1 MFMPIIKDL
10 LRSKNRKPIT
20 VSSAASIFDALKIM
34 AESNI
39 GCLIV
44 LEGDSY
50 VGIFTERDYAR
61 KIVLEGRSSDTTT
74 VNEIMISDIPMLNI
88 NDPIELCSKIMTE
101 KTLRYL
107 PVFENSQLV
116 NVISQSDIIKYT
128 IDAQKSLI
136 EHLQNYMNL
145 K

>member
-1 MFMPIIKDL
+1 MPIIKDL
-10 LRSKNRKPIT
+10 LLSKSRKLIT
-20 VSSAASIFDALKIM
+20 VSSSASIFDALKIM

-44 LEGDSY
+44 LEGDKY

-61 KIVLEGRSSDTTT
+61 KIILEGRSSDTTT
-74 VNEIMISDIPMLNI
+74 VNEIMISDVPKLNS
-88 NDPIELCSKIMTE
+88 NDTIELCSKTMTE

-107 PVFENSQLV
+107 PVFENNQLV
-116 NVISQSDIIKYT
+116 NLISQSDIIKYT
-128 IDAQKSLI
+128 IDSQKSLI

>member
-1 MFMPIIKDL
+1 MPTIKDL
-10 LRSKNRKPIT
+10 LLNKNRKLIT

-44 LEGDSY
+44 LEGDNY
-50 VGIFTERDYAR
+50 VGMFTERDYAR
-61 KIVLEGRSSDTTT
+61 KIVLAGRSSDTTK
-74 VNEIMISDIPMLNI
+74 VNEIMISDIPILNI
-88 NDPIELCSKIMTE
+88 NDTIELCSKIMTE
-101 KTLRYL
+101 NTLRYL
-107 PVFENSQLV
+107 PVFENNKLV
-116 NVISQSDIIKYT
+116 NLISQGDIIKYT
-128 IDAQKSLI
+128 IDSQKSLI

>member
-1 MFMPIIKDL
+1 MPIIKDL
-10 LRSKNRKPIT
+10 LRIKNRKLIT
-20 VSSAASIFDALKIM
+20 VSSTASIFDALKIM

-44 LEGDSY
+44 LEGDNY

-74 VNEIMISDIPMLNI
+74 VNEIMISDIPILNST
-88 NDPIELCSKIMTE
+88 DTIELCSKIMTE

-107 PVFENSQLV
+107 PVFENNQLI
-116 NVISQSDIIKYT
+116 NLISQSDIIKYT
-128 IDAQKSLI
+128 IESQKSLI

>member
-1 MFMPIIKDL
+1 MPTIKDL
-10 LRSKNRKPIT
+10 LSNKNRKLIT
-20 VSSAASIFDALKIM
+20 VSSSSSIIDALRIM

-44 LEGDSY
+44 LEGDHY
-50 VGIFTERDYAR
+50 VGMFTERDYAR
-61 KIVLEGRSSDTTT
+61 KIVLEGRSSDSTTI
-74 VNEIMISDIPMLNI
+74 NEIMVSDIPMLNS
-88 NDPIELCSKIMTE
+88 NDTIEHCSKIMTE

-116 NVISQSDIIKYT
+116 NLISQSDIIKYT
-128 IDAQKSLI
+128 IDTQKSLI
-136 EHLQNYMNL
+136 AHLQDYMNL

>member
-1 MFMPIIKDL
+1 MPIIKDL
-10 LRSKNRKPIT
+10 LRSKNRKLIT
-20 VSSAASIFDALKIM
+20 VSSTASIFDALKIM

-74 VNEIMISDIPMLNI
+74 VNEIMISDIPMLNM
-88 NDPIELCSKIMTE
+88 NDTIELCSKLMTE

-107 PVFENSQLV
+107 PVFENNQLV

-128 IDAQKSLI
+128 IDSQKSLI

>member
-1 MFMPIIKDL
+1 MPIIKDL
-10 LRSKNRKPIT
+10 LRSKNRKLIT
-20 VSSAASIFDALKIM
+20 VSSEASIIDALKIM

-44 LEGDSY
+44 LEGDNY
-50 VGIFTERDYAR
+50 VGMFTERDYAR
-61 KIVLEGRSSDTTT
+61 KIILEGRSSDTTT
-74 VNEIMISDIPMLNI
+74 VNEIMISDIPILN
-88 NDPIELCSKIMTE
+88 NTDTIELCSKIMTE

-107 PVFENSQLV
+107 PVFENNQLI
-116 NVISQSDIIKYT
+116 NLISQSDIIKYT
-128 IDAQKSLI
+128 IESQKSLI

>member
-1 MFMPIIKDL
+1 MPIIKDL
-10 LRSKNRKPIT
+10 LRSKNRKLIT
-20 VSSAASIFDALKIM
+20 VSSSASIFDALKIM

-44 LEGDSY
+44 LEGESY

-74 VNEIMISDIPMLNI
+74 VNEIMISDIPMLNM
-88 NDPIELCSKIMTE
+88 NDTIELCSKLMTE

-107 PVFENSQLV
+107 PVFENNQLV

-128 IDAQKSLI
+128 IDSQKSLI

>member
-1 MFMPIIKDL
+1 MPTIKDL
-10 LRSKNRKPIT
+10 LLNKNRKLIT
-20 VSSAASIFDALKIM
+20 VSSTASIFDALKIM

-44 LEGDSY
+44 LEGDNY
-50 VGIFTERDYAR
+50 VGMFTERDYAR
-61 KIVLEGRSSDTTT
+61 KIVLAGRSSDTTT
-74 VNEIMISDIPMLNI
+74 VNEIMISDIPILNI
-88 NDPIELCSKIMTE
+88 NDSIELCSKIMTE

-107 PVFENSQLV
+107 PVFENNQLV
-116 NVISQSDIIKYT
+116 NLISQSDIIKHT

>member
-1 MFMPIIKDL
+1 MPIIKDL
-10 LRSKNRKPIT
+10 LRSKNRKLIT
-20 VSSAASIFDALKIM
+20 VSSETSIFDALKIM

-44 LEGDSY
+44 LEGDNY
-50 VGIFTERDYAR
+50 VGMFTERDYAR
-61 KIVLEGRSSDTTT
+61 KIILEGRSSDTTT
-74 VNEIMISDIPMLNI
+74 VNEIMISDTPILNST
-88 NDPIELCSKIMTE
+88 DTIELCSIIMTE

-107 PVFENSQLV
+107 PVFENNQLI
-116 NVISQSDIIKYT
+116 NLISQSDIIKYT
-128 IDAQKSLI
+128 IESQKSLI

>member
-1 MFMPIIKDL
+1 MPIIKDL
-10 LRSKNRKPIT
+10 LRSKNRKLIT
-20 VSSAASIFDALKIM
+20 VSSTASIFDALKIM

-44 LEGDSY
+44 LEGESY

-74 VNEIMISDIPMLNI
+74 VNEIMISDIPMLNM
-88 NDPIELCSKIMTE
+88 NDTIELCSKLMTE

-107 PVFENSQLV
+107 PVFENNQLV

-128 IDAQKSLI
+128 IDSQKSLI

>member
-1 MFMPIIKDL
+1 MPIIKDL
-10 LRSKNRKPIT
+10 LLSKNRKLIT

-44 LEGDSY
+44 LEGDKY

-74 VNEIMISDIPMLNI
+74 VNEIMISDIPKLNS
-88 NDPIELCSKIMTE
+88 NDTIELCSKIMTE

-107 PVFENSQLV
+107 PVFENNQLI
-116 NVISQSDIIKYT
+116 NLISQSDIIKYT
-128 IDAQKSLI
+128 IDSQKSLI

>member
-1 MFMPIIKDL
+1 MPTIKDL
-10 LRSKNRKPIT
+10 LSNKNRKLIT
-20 VSSAASIFDALKIM
+20 VSSSSSIIDALRIM

-44 LEGDSY
+44 LEGDHY
-50 VGIFTERDYAR
+50 VGMFTDRDYER
-61 KIVLEGRSSDTTT
+61 KIVLEGRSSDSTT
-74 VNEIMISDIPMLNI
+74 VNEIMVSDIPMLNS
-88 NDPIELCSKIMTE
+88 NDTIEHCSKIMTE

-116 NVISQSDIIKYT
+116 NLISQSDIIKYT
-128 IDAQKSLI
+128 IDTQKSLI
-136 EHLQNYMNL
+136 AHLQDYMNL

>member
-1 MFMPIIKDL
+1 MPTIKDL
-10 LRSKNRKPIT
+10 LRTKNRKLIT
-20 VSSAASIFDALKIM
+20 VSSSSSIIDALRIM

-44 LEGDSY
+44 LEGDHY
-50 VGIFTERDYAR
+50 LGMFTERDYAR
-61 KIVLEGRSSDTTT
+61 KIVLEGRSSDSTT
-74 VNEIMISDIPMLNI
+74 VNEIMVSDIPMLNS
-88 NDPIELCSKIMTE
+88 DDTIEVCSKIMTE

-116 NVISQSDIIKYT
+116 NLISQSDIIKYT
-128 IDAQKSLI
+128 IDTQKSLI
-136 EHLQNYMNL
+136 AHLQDYMNL

>member
-1 MFMPIIKDL
+1 MPTIKDL
-10 LRSKNRKPIT
+10 LLNKNRKLIT

-44 LEGDSY
+44 LEGDNY
-50 VGIFTERDYAR
+50 VGMFTERDYAR
-61 KIVLEGRSSDTTT
+61 KIILEGRSSDTTI
-74 VNEIMISDIPMLNI
+74 VNEIIISDIPMLNS
-88 NDPIELCSKIMTE
+88 NDTIELCSKLMTE

-107 PVFENSQLV
+107 PVFENNQLV

-128 IDAQKSLI
+128 IDSQKSLI

>member
-1 MFMPIIKDL
+1 MPIIKDL
-10 LRSKNRKPIT
+10 LLNKNRKLIT
-20 VSSAASIFDALKIM
+20 VSSTASIFDALKIM

-44 LEGDSY
+44 LEGDNY
-50 VGIFTERDYAR
+50 VGMFTERDYAR
-61 KIVLEGRSSDTTT
+61 KIVLAGRSSDTTN
-74 VNEIMISDIPMLNI
+74 VNEIMISDIPILNI
-88 NDPIELCSKIMTE
+88 NDSIELCSKIMTE

-107 PVFENSQLV
+107 PVFENNQLV
-116 NVISQSDIIKYT
+116 NLISQSDIIKYT
-128 IDAQKSLI
+128 IDSQKSLI

>member
-1 MFMPIIKDL
+1 MPTIKDL
-10 LRSKNRKPIT
+10 LKQKNRNLIT
-20 VSSAASIFDALKIM
+20 VSCSVSIFDALKIM
-34 AESNI
+34 AEANI

-44 LEGDSY
+44 LESDKY
-50 VGIFTERDYAR
+50 VGMFTERDYAR

-74 VNEIMISDIPMLNI
+74 INEIMISDIPILNI
-88 NDPIELCSKIMTE
+88 NDSIELCSKIMTE

-136 EHLQNYMNL
+136 EHLQDYMNL

>member
-1 MFMPIIKDL
+1 MPTIKDL
-10 LRSKNRKPIT
+10 LRTKNRKLIT
-20 VSSAASIFDALKIM
+20 VSSSSSIIDALRIM

-44 LEGDSY
+44 LEGDHY
-50 VGIFTERDYAR
+50 VGMFTERDYAR
-61 KIVLEGRSSDTTT
+61 KIVLEGRSSDSTT
-74 VNEIMISDIPMLNI
+74 VNEIMVSDIPMLNS
-88 NDPIELCSKIMTE
+88 DDTIEVCSKIMTE

-116 NVISQSDIIKYT
+116 NLISQSDIIKYT
-128 IDAQKSLI
+128 IDTQKSLI
-136 EHLQNYMNL
+136 AHLQDYMNL

>member
-1 MFMPIIKDL
+1 MPIIKDL
-10 LRSKNRKPIT
+10 LLSKSRKLIT
-20 VSSAASIFDALKIM
+20 VSSVASIFDALKIM

-44 LEGDSY
+44 LEGDKY

-74 VNEIMISDIPMLNI
+74 VNEIMISDIPKLNS
-88 NDPIELCSKIMTE
+88 NDTIELCSKIMTE
-101 KTLRYL
+101 KTVRYL
-107 PVFENSQLV
+107 PVFENNQLV
-116 NVISQSDIIKYT
+116 NLISQSDIIKYT
-128 IDAQKSLI
+128 IDSQKSLI

>member
-1 MFMPIIKDL
+1 MPIIKDL
-10 LRSKNRKPIT
+10 LRSKNRKLIT
-20 VSSAASIFDALKIM
+20 VSSTASIFDALKIM

-44 LEGDSY
+44 LKGDSY

-74 VNEIMISDIPMLNI
+74 VNEIMISDIPILNN
-88 NDPIELCSKIMTE
+88 NDTIELCSKIMTE

-136 EHLQNYMNL
+136 EHLQDYMNL

>member
-1 MFMPIIKDL
+1 MPIIKDL
-10 LRSKNRKPIT
+10 LLSKNRKLIT

-44 LEGDSY
+44 LEGDKY

-74 VNEIMISDIPMLNI
+74 VNEIMISDIPKLNS
-88 NDPIELCSKIMTE
+88 NDTIELCSKIMTE

-107 PVFENSQLV
+107 PVFENNQLI
-116 NVISQSDIIKYT
+116 NLISQGDIIKYT
-128 IDAQKSLI
+128 IDSQKSLI

>member
-1 MFMPIIKDL
+1 MPIIKDL
-10 LRSKNRKPIT
+10 LRSKNRKLIT

-44 LEGDSY
+44 LDGDSY

-74 VNEIMISDIPMLNI
+74 VNEIMISDIPMLNM
-88 NDPIELCSKIMTE
+88 NDTIELCSKLMTE

-107 PVFENSQLV
+107 PVFENNQLV

-128 IDAQKSLI
+128 IESQKSLI

>member
-1 MFMPIIKDL
+1 MPIIKDL
-10 LRSKNRKPIT
+10 LRSKNRKLIT

-44 LEGDSY
+44 LDGDSY

-74 VNEIMISDIPMLNI
+74 VNEIMISDIPMLNM
-88 NDPIELCSKIMTE
+88 NDTIELCSKLMTE

-107 PVFENSQLV
+107 PVFENNQLV

-128 IDAQKSLI
+128 IDSQKSLI

>member
-1 MFMPIIKDL
+1 MPIIKDL
-10 LRSKNRKPIT
+10 LRSKNRKLIT
-20 VSSAASIFDALKIM
+20 VSSEASIFDALKIM

-50 VGIFTERDYAR
+50 VGMFTERDYAR
-61 KIVLEGRSSDTTT
+61 KIILEGRSSDTTT
-74 VNEIMISDIPMLNI
+74 VNEIMISDIPILN
-88 NDPIELCSKIMTE
+88 NTDTIELCSKIMTE

-107 PVFENSQLV
+107 PVFENNQLI
-116 NVISQSDIIKYT
+116 NLISQSDIIKYT
-128 IDAQKSLI
+128 IDSQKSLI

>member
-1 MFMPIIKDL
+1 MPIIKDL
-10 LRSKNRKPIT
+10 LLNKNRKLIT
-20 VSSAASIFDALKIM
+20 VSSTASIFDALKIM

-44 LEGDSY
+44 LEGDNY
-50 VGIFTERDYAR
+50 VGMFTERDYAR

-74 VNEIMISDIPMLNI
+74 VNEIMISDIPMLNS
-88 NDPIELCSKIMTE
+88 NDTIDLCSKIMTE

-107 PVFENSQLV
+107 PVFENNQLV
-116 NVISQSDIIKYT
+116 NLISQSDIIKYT
-128 IDAQKSLI
+128 IDSQKSLI

>member
-1 MFMPIIKDL
+1 MPIIKDL
-10 LRSKNRKPIT
+10 LLSKSRKLIT
-20 VSSAASIFDALKIM
+20 VSSSASIFDALKIM

-44 LEGDSY
+44 LEGDNY
-50 VGIFTERDYAR
+50 VGMFTERDYAR
-61 KIVLEGRSSDTTT
+61 KIVLAGRSSDTTT
-74 VNEIMISDIPMLNI
+74 VNEIMISDIPILNI
-88 NDPIELCSKIMTE
+88 NDSIELCSKIMTE

-107 PVFENSQLV
+107 PVFENNQLV
-116 NVISQSDIIKYT
+116 NLISQSDIIKHT
-128 IDAQKSLI
+128 IDSQKSLI

>member
-1 MFMPIIKDL
+1 MPTIKDL
-10 LRSKNRKPIT
+10 LLNKNRKLIT
-20 VSSAASIFDALKIM
+20 VSSTASIFDALKIM

-44 LEGDSY
+44 LEGDNY
-50 VGIFTERDYAR
+50 VGMFTERDYAR

-74 VNEIMISDIPMLNI
+74 VNEIMISDIPMLNS
-88 NDPIELCSKIMTE
+88 NDTIDLCSKIMTE

-107 PVFENSQLV
+107 PVFENNQLV
-116 NVISQSDIIKYT
+116 NLISQSDIIKYT
-128 IDAQKSLI
+128 IDSQKSLI

>member
-1 MFMPIIKDL
+1 MPIIKDL
-10 LRSKNRKPIT
+10 LLNKNRKLIT
-20 VSSAASIFDALKIM
+20 VSSTASIFDALKIM

-50 VGIFTERDYAR
+50 VGMFTERDYAR

-74 VNEIMISDIPMLNI
+74 VNEIMISDIPILNN
-88 NDPIELCSKIMTE
+88 NDTIELCSKIMTE

-107 PVFENSQLV
+107 PVFENNQLI
-116 NVISQSDIIKYT
+116 NLISQSDIIKYT
-128 IDAQKSLI
+128 IDSQKSLI